1 MPTLAPERTDELVAS
16 WLDATDPAS
25 PAGPLYLGG
34 KYAEYEITMT
44 GGTPATSYGDT
55 GCDMCTG
62 SVCGMFIIQCR

>member
-1 MPTLAPERTDELVAS
+1 MSTLAPERTDELVAS

-44 GGTPATSYGDT
+44 GGTGSGGVT
-55 GCDMCTG
+55 GCGLCSG
-62 SVCGMFIIQCR
+62 SICNTMHVRCY